1 MNRIPRRE
9 NSGKGV
15 ERLEMRFGG
24 KKYDTQF
31 TRTGNNRKIFMHD
44 NEGTGSRQPH
54 NITIKSITAGNKP
67 DKRKTER
74 KTKREGV

>member
-1 MNRIPRRE
+1 METKEGENMNRIPRRE

-31 TRTGNNRKIFMHD
+31 TRTGNNRK
-44 NEGTGSRQPH
+44 
-54 NITIKSITAGNKP
+54 
-67 DKRKTER
+67 
-74 KTKREGV
+74 